1 MTVTIG
7 RRELLV
13 ALGGAAAAWPLA
25 ARAQQAA
32 MPVIGF
38 LRTAAAASSAHLVNA
53 FHQGLN
59 ATGFVEGQ
67 NVAVEYRWADDQPHR
82 VSALAADLVQRR
94 VSMIVTNGIAVPAVR
109 EAAGAI
115 PIIFLTGYDP
125 VRTGFVTSLS
135 RPGGNM
141 TGVVFTQT
149 DLLTKQLGLLH
160 ELVPSAVVIAALLDA
175 NQLESDV
182 ESREAQAAG
191 RAIGRK
197 ILIVKAASE
206 SEFNAAFA
214 TIAQAGA
221 GALLIGG
228 SPVFINRRRQLVTL
242 AIRNGLATT
251 YSSREYPEVGGLMSY
266 GPSLTDAYRRAGNYA
281 GRILKGEKPGELP
294 VELASKFDLVIN
306 LATAKG
312 MGIDIPPS
320 LLALA
325 DEVIE

>member
-1 MTVTIG
+1 MRT
-7 RRELLV
+7 RRELIVL
-13 ALGGAAAAWPLA
+13 LGGAAAWPLA
-25 ARAQQAA
+25 ARAQQPP

-38 LRTAAAASSAHLVNA
+38 LRTAAAAGSAHLVNA
-53 FHQGLN
+53 FRQGLN
-59 ATGFVEGQ
+59 AAGFIEGQ
-67 NVAVEYRWADDQPHR
+67 NVAVEYRWADDQPER
-82 VSALAADLVQRR
+82 VSGLAADLVQRR
-94 VSMIVTNGIAVPAVR
+94 VAMIVTNGVAVPAVR
-109 EAAGAI
+109 EAAGVI

-149 DLLTKQLGLLH
+149 DLLAKQLGLLH
-160 ELVPSAVVIAALLDA
+160 ELVPSAAVIGTLLDP
-175 NQLESDV
+175 NQLESDM
-182 ESREAQAAG
+182 ESREVQAAG

-206 SEFNAAFA
+206 GEFNAAFA

-242 AIRNGLATT
+242 AIRHGLAAS

-266 GPSLTDAYRRAGNYA
+266 GPSLTEAYRRAGNYA
-281 GRILKGEKPGELP
+281 GKILRGERAGELP

-312 MGIDIPPS
+312 MGIDIPPT
-320 LLALA
+320 LLARA

>member
-1 MTVTIG
+1 MSS
-7 RRELLV
+7 RRAFITLL
-13 ALGGAAAAWPLA
+13 GSAAYAWPLA
-25 ARAQQAA
+25 ARAQQPA

-135 RPGGNM
+135 RPGGNT

-175 NQLESDV
+175 NQLESDI
-182 ESREAQAAG
+182 ESRQAEAAG

-206 SEFNAAFA
+206 SEFQRGLRDHCTSRRGRAAHRRQPGLHQS
-214 TIAQAGA
+214 AQAARHARDPQRA
-221 GALLIGG
+221 GDDLFEPRIPRGWRIDELRTEPDRRLP
-228 SPVFINRRRQLVTL
+228 SRRQLC
-242 AIRNGLATT
+242 RQDPQG
-251 YSSREYPEVGGLMSY
+251 
-266 GPSLTDAYRRAGNYA
+266 
-281 GRILKGEKPGELP
+281 
-294 VELASKFDLVIN
+294 
-306 LATAKG
+306 
-312 MGIDIPPS
+312 
-320 LLALA
+320 
-325 DEVIE
+325 

>member
-1 MTVTIG
+1 VK
-7 RRELLV
+7 RRDFITL
-13 ALGGAAAAWPLA
+13 LGGAAAWPLSA
-25 ARAQQAA
+25 GAQQPAV
-32 MPVIGF
+32 PVIGF
-38 LRTAAAASSAHLVNA
+38 LRTAAAASSAHLVKA
-53 FHQGLN
+53 FREGLN
-59 ATGFVEGQ
+59 AGGFIEGQ

-82 VSALAADLVQRR
+82 VSGLAADLVQRR
-94 VSMIVTNGIAVPAVR
+94 VALIVTNGIAVPAVR
-109 EAAGAI
+109 EAAGVI

-135 RPGGNM
+135 RPRGNM

-149 DLLTKQLGLLH
+149 DLLPKQLGLLH
-160 ELVPSAVVIAALLDA
+160 ELVPSAAIIATLLDP
-175 NQLESDV
+175 NQLESDM
-182 ESREAQAAG
+182 ESREAQMAG
-191 RAIGRK
+191 DAIGRK
-197 ILIVKAASE
+197 ILIVKAAGE
-206 SEFNAAFA
+206 GEFNAAFA
-214 TIAQAGA
+214 TIAQA

-242 AIRNGLATT
+242 AIRHGLATT

-281 GRILKGEKPGELP
+281 GRILRGERAGELP

-312 MGIDIPPS
+312 MGIDIPPT
-320 LLALA
+320 LLARA